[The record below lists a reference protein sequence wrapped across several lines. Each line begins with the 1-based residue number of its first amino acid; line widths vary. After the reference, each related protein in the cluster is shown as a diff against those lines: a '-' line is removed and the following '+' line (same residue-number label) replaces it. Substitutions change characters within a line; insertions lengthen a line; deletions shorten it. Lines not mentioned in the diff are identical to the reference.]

1 MPDPI
6 LRHASAA
13 DQDEIAELIC
23 ISTNYWY
30 RASGKPP
37 IFNRGP
43 ETCRVFWDVYEAMD
57 PGRCVV
63 AQEPRTG
70 RLMGSCFYH
79 PRETHFSLG
88 IMNAH
93 PNYFGRGVASRLLT
107 FITDL
112 ADAAGLPTRLV
123 SSAMNLDSFS
133 LYTRAGFSPRAL
145 YHDMIVPP
153 DRTLAGLVGADLSG
167 VRDATPADLPAIAE
181 LEWQVSRIRREQDWR
196 HLVDNAAGVWH
207 VAVHQGSGGRID
219 GVLASIDHPASHMLG
234 PGVMTDDRSAAA
246 LIAAQLSHHA
256 RSPSAAPN
264 RSPLF
269 LVPADRPAL
278 VKQVYAWGGKNIELH
293 VYQVRGETAPFNG
306 VAMQTFMPETG

>member
-1 MPDPI
+1 MPDRAEPI
-6 LRHASAA
+6 LRHATAA

-43 ETCRVFWDVYEAMD
+43 ETCRVFWDIYEAMD
-57 PGRCVV
+57 PGKCIV

-79 PRETHFSLG
+79 PRPTHYSLG

-93 PNYFGRGVASRLLT
+93 PNYFGRGVANRLLK

-112 ADAAGLPTRLV
+112 ADADAKPVRLV

-133 LYTRAGFSPRAL
+133 LYTRADFSPRAV
-145 YHDMIVPP
+145 YHDMIIPA
-153 DRTLAGLVGADLSG
+153 DRVTAGLAGVDLSR
-167 VRDATPADLPAIAE
+167 VRPATVADVPAIAE
-181 LEWQVSRIRREQDWR
+181 LEWRVSRIRRERDWR
-196 HLVDNAAGVWH
+196 HMIENTAGVWS
-207 VAVHQGSGGRID
+207 VWVSAATAGGID
-219 GVLASIDHPASHMLG
+219 GALASINHPASNMLG
-234 PGVMTDDRSAAA
+234 PGVMTDDDTAAA
-246 LIAAQLSHHA
+246 LIAAELTKRGSGT
-256 RSPSAAPN
+256 P
-264 RSPLF
+264 PLF
-269 LVPADRPAL
+269 LAPANRPAL
-278 VKQVYAWGGKNIELH
+278 IKRLYGWGAKNIELH
-293 VYQVRGETAPFNG
+293 LHQVRGDATPFDG